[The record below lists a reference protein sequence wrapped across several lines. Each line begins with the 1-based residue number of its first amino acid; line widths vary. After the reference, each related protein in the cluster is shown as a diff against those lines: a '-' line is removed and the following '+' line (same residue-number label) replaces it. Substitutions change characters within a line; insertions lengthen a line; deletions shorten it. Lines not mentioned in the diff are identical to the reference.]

1 MAKLSSDK
9 TYVIV
14 EKGDTLWG
22 IARTYLGSGTQYQK
36 LASINGIANP
46 NLIYVG
52 QKIKLSGS
60 SSTTSS
66 TSSTS
71 SSNVV
76 TITAFGLQS
85 NADNTLFATWN
96 WSRSN
101 TNGYKV
107 QWLYDTGNGVWFVG
121 SNSTI
126 SVDEDDPSLAR
137 QSTYSIPSGAR
148 RVKFK
153 VKPISKTYK
162 SGNKETTYWTASW
175 SSEKIWT
182 DSTPLETPNVP
193 TVTIE
198 KYKLTAELE
207 NIDVDAKGIEFQ
219 VFRND
224 SVMVAK
230 GTATISSVTKSVS
243 YSCNVAAGAEYKVRC
258 RAMSGSTYSD
268 WTEFSGAVTTIP
280 AASNG
285 ITSIKASSE
294 TSVTLTW
301 AAATAAT
308 SYDIEYATNK
318 DYFDKSDQTT
328 TKTGIEFTTY
338 EITGLESG
346 KEHFFRVRAVNSN
359 GESTWSAL
367 KSVVIGSKPSAP
379 TTWSSTTTVI
389 TGEELTLYWV
399 HNTEDGSSETH
410 AELELYINNV
420 KRVYTLDTT
429 AVDNTIIKYTPRGT
443 DDENATGYCIVKTS
457 AYTEGTE
464 IKWRVRTSGITNVYG
479 DYSTQRIV
487 DVYAPPTLE
496 LSVTDQNGEVVSSLT
511 SFPFRVSALAGP
523 NTQAPVGY
531 QLIVASTEIYD
542 TVDSV
547 GNAKTINAGDAVYS
561 KYFDITDA
569 LSVELSAGD
578 IDLEN
583 NITYTVICTVAM
595 NSGLTA
601 ESSIDITVGWEETKY
616 TPNAEISIDEETL
629 VAHIRPYCEYK
640 KTVCAKVS
648 HDAELYLVTDETIEG
663 AIDNVYTETGEI
675 VYLGT
680 TSGGTEFYYCI
691 VDIENSNEKFYYR
704 VSHTSDVYTNTGIAL
719 SKNIVNKVHS
729 DAGVEVLLG
738 VLEDGSETFYCVVE
752 EGIIVEGM
760 TLSVYRRE
768 FDGTFTELATG
779 LDNTKH
785 TFITDPHPSLDYARY
800 RVVAVDIDTG
810 AVSYYDVPGYPVGGK
825 AVIIQWDEA
834 WSSFDSVGE
843 DATEQPAWS
852 GSMLKLPYNIDVSSK
867 HAPDVSLVN
876 YIGRQHPVS
885 YYGTQLG
892 ETGAWGV
899 EIPASDKETLYG
911 IRRLS
916 IWTGDVYVREP
927 SGIGYWASISVS
939 YNQTHCELTIPISF
953 DVTRVEGGI

>member
-1 MAKLSSDK
+1 MAKLSSDG
-9 TYVIV
+9 TYVTV

-22 IARTYLGSGTQYQK
+22 IAKTYLGSGTQYQK

-46 NLIYVG
+46 NLIYIG

-66 TSSTS
+66 TSS
-71 SSNVV
+71 SNVA

-85 NADNTLFATWN
+85 NTDNTLFATWS

-101 TNGYKV
+101 TDGYKV
-107 QWLYDTGNGVWFVG
+107 QWLYDTGNGIWFVG
-121 SNSTI
+121 NNSTI
-126 SVDEDDPSLAR
+126 SVDDDAPSLAR
-137 QSTYSIPSGAR
+137 QSTYSIPSGAKK
-148 RVKFK
+148 VKFK

-162 SGNKETTYWTASW
+162 SGDKETTYWTASW

-193 TVTIE
+193 TVTVE

-207 NIDVDAKGIEFQ
+207 NINIDAKQIEFQ
-219 VFRND
+219 VYKND
-224 SVMVAK
+224 LSSIFAS
-230 GTATISSVTKSVS
+230 GTATISSITKSAS
-243 YSCNVAAGAEYKVRC
+243 YSCNIAAGGEYKVRC
-258 RAMSGSTYSD
+258 RAKSGSTYSD
-268 WTEFSGAVTTIP
+268 WTTFSGAVTTIP
-280 AASNG
+280 AASKG

-294 TSVTLTW
+294 TSVLLTW
-301 AAATAAT
+301 SAVTSAT
-308 SYDIEYATNK
+308 SYDIEYTTNK

-328 TKTGIEFTTY
+328 VKSGVEFTTY

-346 KEHFFRVRAVNSN
+346 KEYFFRVRAVNNN
-359 GESTWSAL
+359 GESTWSAS
-367 KSVVIGSKPSAP
+367 KSVVIGSTPAAP
-379 TTWSSTTTVI
+379 TTWSSTTTVV
-389 TGEELTLYWV
+389 TGETLTLYWV
-399 HNTEDGSSETH
+399 HNSEDGSNETH
-410 AELELYINNV
+410 AELELYVDDI

-429 AVDNTIIKYTPRGT
+429 AIDNTIITYTPRDT
-443 DDENATGYCIVKTS
+443 DNEDATGYCIVKTS

-479 DYSTQRIV
+479 DYSIQRIV

-511 SFPFRVSALAGP
+511 SFPFYVSALAGP

-531 QLIVASTEIYD
+531 HVSVISTEIYE
-542 TVDSV
+542 TIDSV
-547 GNAKTINAGDAVYS
+547 GNPKIVNAGDAVYS
-561 KYFDITDA
+561 KYFDTTDA
-569 LSVELSAGD
+569 LLVELSAGN

-583 NITYTVICTVAM
+583 NITYAVTCIVSM

-601 ESSIDITVGWEETKY
+601 ETSTNITVRWDETKY
-616 TPNAEISIDEETL
+616 APNAEISIDEETL

-640 KTVCAKVS
+640 RNACMKVI
-648 HDAELYLVTDETIEG
+648 HDTESYLVTDETIEDM
-663 AIDNVYTETGEI
+663 IDNVYAETGEI

-691 VDIENSNEKFYYR
+691 VDIENSNEKIYYR
-704 VSHTSDVYTNTGIAL
+704 ISHTSGVYTNTGIAL
-719 SKNIVNKVHS
+719 SKNIINKVYS

-738 VLEDGSETFYCVVE
+738 VLEDGTETLYCVIE

-760 TLSVYRRE
+760 TLSIYRRE

-810 AVSYYDVPGYPVGGK
+810 AVSYYDVPGHPVGGK

-834 WSSFDSVGE
+834 WSNFDSVGE
-843 DATEQPAWS
+843 DAIEQPAWA

-867 HAPDVSLVN
+867 HATDVSLVN

-892 ETGAWGV
+892 ETGVWSV